1 MIQGQ
6 GEEGSKQE
14 LQDGQDHEKEV
25 KPEVVSRSGTWAGHT
40 ASHSLQ
46 AMHLSS
52 PLAYLRSMV
61 KTSDQE

>member
-1 MIQGQ
+1 MNQ
-6 GEEGSKQE
+6 SMMNF
-14 LQDGQDHEKEV
+14 QDGQDHEKEV
-25 KPEVVSRSGTWAGHT
+25 ETEVVSRSGTWAGHT

-61 KTSDQE
+61 ETSDPE